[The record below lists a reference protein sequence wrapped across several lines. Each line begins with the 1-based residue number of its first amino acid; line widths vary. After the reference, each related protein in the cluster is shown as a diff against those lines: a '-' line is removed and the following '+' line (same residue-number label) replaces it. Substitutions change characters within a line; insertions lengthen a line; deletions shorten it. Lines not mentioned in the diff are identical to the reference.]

1 MKQLKM
7 LLDEMHQYVQAF
19 NRNNQILNDNWQD
32 KKSEQFSSTCVTV
45 VNNTCQEYMQT
56 VEQVQTG
63 INSSLEQLKSMEPS
77 HRQLLWSDRSVRWQI
92 LLAGMKNCRLP
103 VIKFW

>member
-1 MKQLKM
+1 
-7 LLDEMHQYVQAF
+7 MHQYVQAF
-19 NRNNQILNDNWQD
+19 NKNNQILVDNWQD

-63 INSSLEQLKSMEPS
+63 INSSLEQLKSMEQELNKKLSMNPS
-77 HRQLLWSDRSVRWQI
+77 DYK
-92 LLAGMKNCRLP
+92 G
-103 VIKFW
+103 

>member
-1 MKQLKM
+1 MRQIKH

-19 NRNNQILNDNWQD
+19 NRNNQVLTDNWQD
-32 KKSEQFSSTCVTV
+32 KKSEHFSDTCITI

-63 INSSLEQLKSMEPS
+63 INSSLEQLKSMEQELAKDLSAPT
-77 HRQLLWSDRSVRWQI
+77 WSYK
-92 LLAGMKNCRLP
+92 G
-103 VIKFW
+103 

>member
-19 NRNNQILNDNWQD
+19 NRNNQVLHENWQD
-32 KKSEQFSSTCVTV
+32 RKSEQFSSTCISI

-56 VEQVQTG
+56 VEQVQVG
-63 INSSLEQLKSMEPS
+63 INSSIEQLKAMEME
-77 HRQLLWSDRSVRWQI
+77 
-92 LLAGMKNCRLP
+92 LAKEMNSPEWAYKG
-103 VIKFW
+103 

>member
-32 KKSEQFSSTCVTV
+32 KKSEQFSST
-45 VNNTCQEYMQT
+45 
-56 VEQVQTG
+56 
-63 INSSLEQLKSMEPS
+63 
-77 HRQLLWSDRSVRWQI
+77 
-92 LLAGMKNCRLP
+92 
-103 VIKFW
+103 

>member
-19 NRNNQILNDNWQD
+19 NRNNQILNDNWQDKKSELNDNWQD

-63 INSSLEQLKSMEPS
+63 INSSLEQLKSMEQELSKELSAPE
-77 HRQLLWSDRSVRWQI
+77 W
-92 LLAGMKNCRLP
+92 AYKG
-103 VIKFW
+103 